1 MIKRAH
7 ECPTQIHEL
16 VQKLTD
22 YDYCLVHLM
31 DESEEYRDNFL
42 RAKKQGREI
51 ILDNSIFEL
60 GIAFNGYEYQKWIER
75 LEPTWY
81 IIPDVLE
88 DIQGTLENLS
98 QWKKYK
104 SNSKRIAVIQGRS
117 YHELIDCYRTF
128 TDDSTVSKIAI
139 PFDFSCWI
147 DLLPFKTECYRSK
160 FHIWKEGRVEFIKR
174 LIQEPFFNPKI
185 PLHLLGI
192 SLPIEFLAYK
202 NYSFIESMDS
212 SGPIVHGLKG
222 VRYDEIYGLNYKES
236 QKLFQLIDSK
246 VNFSQIEDIKWNI
259 EVFRR
264 FCN

>member
-1 MIKRAH
+1 MIQRAH
-7 ECPTQIHEL
+7 ESPNQIFNL
-16 VQKLTD
+16 VKSLTD
-22 YDYCLVHLM
+22 YDYCLSHLFL
-31 DESEEYRDNFL
+31 ENQEYRDNFL
-42 RAKKQGREI
+42 RSVKEDRI
-51 ILDNSIFEL
+51 VILDNSIFEEKGL
-60 GIAFNGYEYQKWIER
+60 TNYEFSKVIDELQ
-75 LEPTWY
+75 PSHV

-88 DIQGTLENLS
+88 DMKATIDNLRE
-98 QWKKYK
+98 WRNVKM
-104 SNSKRIAVIQGRS
+104 SNSKRITVIQGKS
-117 YHELIDCYRTF
+117 YDELIHCYQTF
-128 TDDSTVSKIAI
+128 VDEGIDKIAI